1 MVEKGGGLRV
11 AVWVR
16 HLDREKSEIRGV
28 VQWKIEDSR
37 RGLYEFEMYRRRVE
51 VSFSQVRREEK
62 SKKFVEFNF
71 WVEACA
77 NDATRR

>member
-1 MVEKGGGLRV
+1 MVEKGGSLCV

-16 HLDREKSEIRGV
+16 HLDSEKSEIRGV
-28 VQWKIEDSR
+28 VQWEIEDSR

-62 SKKFVEFNF
+62 SKKFVEFKF
-71 WVEACA
+71 WVEACT